1 MNMELDVK
9 KVVNTAVDK
18 LESWL
23 NTFIDLLPNIVL
35 AILIMIAAFFAAKI
49 IANVA
54 RKYIIKF
61 GGDKTIASFLQ
72 RVIFIGVFVLGGVL
86 ALSVMNLDKTISS
99 VLAGLGIV
107 GLALGFAF
115 QDTAANLMSGIYISL
130 KKPFKIGDIVETTTG
145 HMGNVIDISLR
156 LTKIRLFNG
165 QHLHI
170 PNKMLFQE
178 PFLNFTE
185 EGKRRLQL
193 SIGVS
198 YGEDLEKV
206 EKVAIKAV
214 EENVPSRLES
224 EGVTVFWKEFGS
236 SSINFDLNVW
246 MKYDIDHKNFIETR
260 NETLKAVKKAFD
272 QNGIT
277 IPFPIRTLDFG
288 IKGGKEL
295 SKDLT
300 SVNWK
305 EELSLN
311 GNNQ

>member
-1 MNMELDVK
+1 MELDVK

-18 LESWL
+18 VESWL

-35 AILIMIAAFFAAKI
+35 AILIMIAAFFAAKV
-49 IANVA
+49 IANVS
-54 RKYIIKF
+54 RKYIVKF

-72 RVIFIGVFVLGGVL
+72 RIIFIAVFVLGGVL

-130 KKPFKIGDIVETTTG
+130 KQPFKIGDIVETTTG

-206 EKVAIKAV
+206 EKVAIAAV
-214 EENVPSRLES
+214 EENVPSRLKDEA
-224 EGVTVFWKEFGS
+224 VTVFWKEFGS

-272 QNGIT
+272 HNGIT

-300 SVNWK
+300 SVNWR

-311 GNNQ
+311 GNNK

>member
-1 MNMELDVK
+1 MELDIQ
-9 KVVNTAVDK
+9 KVVNSAVEK
-18 LESWL
+18 LESWI

-35 AILIMIAAFFAAKI
+35 ALLIMIAAFFVARI
-49 IANVA
+49 IANLSS
-54 RKYIIKF
+54 KYIVKF

-72 RVIFIGVFVLGGVL
+72 RVIFIAVFILGGVL

-115 QDTAANLMSGIYISL
+115 QDTAANVMSGIYISL
-130 KKPFKIGDIVETTTG
+130 RQPFKIGDIVETTTG
-145 HMGNVIDISLR
+145 HMGNVSDISLR
-156 LTKIRLFNG
+156 VTKIRLFNG

-178 PFLNFTE
+178 PFLNYTE

-206 EKVAIKAV
+206 QQVAIQAV
-214 EENVPSRLES
+214 KDNVSSRLEN
-224 EGVTVFWKEFGS
+224 EEITVFWKEFGS

-246 MKYDIDHKNFIETR
+246 MKYDINHKNYIDAR
-260 NETLKAVKKAFD
+260 NQTLKAVKKAFD

-288 IKGGKEL
+288 IKGGKQL

-305 EELSLN
+305 EELNLN

>member
-1 MNMELDVK
+1 MELDIQ
-9 KVVNTAVDK
+9 KVVNSAVQK
-18 LESWL
+18 LETWI
-23 NTFIDLLPNIVL
+23 NAFIDLLPNILL
-35 AILIMIAAFFAAKI
+35 ALIILIAAFFIARI
-49 IANVA
+49 IANLSN
-54 RKYIIKF
+54 KYIVKF
-61 GGDKTIASFLQ
+61 GGNKTIASFLQ
-72 RVIFIGVFVLGGVL
+72 RIIFIGVFVLGGVL

-99 VLAGLGIV
+99 ILAGLGIV

-130 KKPFKIGDIVETTTG
+130 KQPFKIGDIVETTTG

-156 LTKIRLFNG
+156 LTKIRLFDG

-178 PFLNFTE
+178 PFVNYTE

-198 YGEDLEKV
+198 YGEDLERV
-206 EKVAIKAV
+206 EKVAIQAV
-214 EENVPSRLES
+214 EEHVSTRLKS
-224 EGVTVFWKEFGS
+224 EEVTVFWKEFGS

-246 MKYDIDHKNFIETR
+246 MKYDVNHKNYIDAR

-305 EELSLN
+305 EELNLN
-311 GNNQ
+311 GNN

>member
-1 MNMELDVK
+1 MELDVN
-9 KVVNTAVDK
+9 KVVNTAIEKIETWV
-18 LESWL
+18 

-35 AILIMIAAFFAAKI
+35 AVLILVAAFFIARI
-49 IANVA
+49 IANLSS
-54 RKYIIKF
+54 KYIIKF

-99 VLAGLGIV
+99 ILAGLGIA

-130 KKPFKIGDIVETTTG
+130 KQPFKIGDIVETTTG
-145 HMGNVIDISLR
+145 HMGNVVDISLR
-156 LTKIRLFNG
+156 ITKIRLFDG

-178 PFLNFTE
+178 YFINYTE

-193 SIGVS
+193 ACGVS

-206 EKVAIKAV
+206 ERVAIEAMN
-214 EENVPSRLES
+214 NVPSKLDDEDVS
-224 EGVTVFWKEFGS
+224 VFWKEFGS

-246 MKYDIDHKNFIETR
+246 MKYDMDHKKFIETR
-260 NETLKAVKKAFD
+260 NEALKALKKAFD

-288 IKGGKEL
+288 IKGGKPL
-295 SKDLT
+295 SKDIA

-305 EELSLN
+305 IENST
-311 GNNQ
+311 NQNH